1 MRLDLLYSQTVASLR
16 VANYAESTLNH
27 YHAVYVALNEMMHN
41 SGICDYTEEV
51 GERFLPDLQERISG
65 ISNKRAC
72 SALILHMK
80 RSLHGEVIPPPTKK
94 RPENE
99 VINFPD
105 YEQYLAWCEAK
116 KLVKGTLKNY
126 RDIVSLITRYFDSV
140 GIHSAKDITPKSIIG
155 FCNTLAVYEQ
165 GHKHNIIFVL
175 RNSLT
180 FFRYAGFIEQ
190 DLACVVPTIRYDHT
204 AKLPSVYSEEEL
216 AHMLEYVDT
225 STPVGKRNYAMLL
238 LVDCTGIRSSD
249 ATGLTFSSID
259 WENDRIELVPK
270 KTNKNRLVFPLYPE
284 LGEAIKDYLF
294 NGRPVCDEDQE
305 DYVFLTD
312 VPPYRK
318 MHPSTFASIVENSL
332 KKAGIYTDGRKTG
345 PHAIR
350 HSLATAMLNKGQPI
364 TEVAKILDHSS
375 IQTTTIYAKV
385 DVSSLSKCPLDV
397 PDYREYGEFDI
408 DDRLGVPVVGRLAHH
423 IADYVLYQRSLGK
436 KAENVEKHLRNL
448 SKFSLDY
455 DLSKTLLPEQM
466 VTCWSKRRPSEKANT
481 HSKRIGILRMFA
493 VYLAN
498 LGYSVFIPDVPVFK
512 NKWNTFIPHI
522 YSDEELVSF
531 FSAADTISINPCSN
545 IYGRKRYLPTLFRL
559 LLGCGLRVGEALHLR
574 PSDIDFATGVIHIRE
589 AKNDKERIVPM
600 SDSLRRQMLNYIN
613 DNGIANSVPVFSKI
627 DGQINSEEVIYDWF
641 RKILNNAGIEHKGKD
656 YGPRVHDFRHTF
668 AVRSLN
674 KMLSDGIPFY
684 SALPILKDYLG
695 HSDITATEK
704 YLHLAEWMFPDIV
717 EKMNDIS
724 NKVIPEKEVT
734 E

>member
-1 MRLDLLYSQTVASLR
+1 MRLDLLYAQTITSLR
-16 VANYAESTLNH
+16 EVHYAESTLSN
-27 YHAVYVALNEMMHN
+27 YHAVFVDLQELMKDA
-41 SGICDYTEEV
+41 SVDDYTEEV
-51 GERFLPDLQERISG
+51 GLKFLPAIQERYHN
-65 ISNKRAC
+65 ISN
-72 SALILHMK
+72 I
-80 RSLHGEVIPPPTKK
+80 RSCASFIGHLNKSLRGDNFAPPNKK
-94 RPENE
+94 RPANE
-99 VINFPD
+99 VVNFPE
-105 YEQYLAWCEAK
+105 YEQYLAWCETK
-116 KLVKGTLKNY
+116 KLARGTIKNY
-126 RDIVSLITRYFDSV
+126 RDIVSGITKFFDSV

-165 GHKHNIIFVL
+165 GHKHNIVFVL
-175 RNSLT
+175 KNSLA
-180 FFRYAGFIEQ
+180 FFRDVGFIEK
-190 DLACVVPTIRYDHT
+190 DLACFVPTIRYDHT
-204 AKLPSVYSEEEL
+204 AKLPSVYTEEEL
-216 AHMLEYVDT
+216 THMLDCIDT
-225 STPVGKRNYAMLL
+225 STPIGKRNFAMLL

-259 WENDRIELVPK
+259 WDNDRIELVPK

-318 MHPSTFASIVENSL
+318 MHPSTFASVVENCL

-364 TEVAKILDHSS
+364 TEVAKVLDHSS

-397 PDYREYGEFDI
+397 PDYREYSEFDI
-408 DDRLGVPVVGRLAHH
+408 DERLGIPVVGKLAHH

-436 KAENVEKHLRNL
+436 KAESVEKQLRNL

-455 DLSKTLLPEQM
+455 DLSDQLLPEQM
-466 VTCWSKRRPSEKANT
+466 VMDWSKRRESEKANT
-481 HSKRIGILRMFA
+481 HSSRVGILQMFA

-512 NKWNTFIPHI
+512 SKWITFTPHI
-522 YSDEELVSF
+522 YSDEELISF
-531 FSAADTISINPCSN
+531 FRAADTMDIRPGSC

-559 LLGCGLRVGEALHLR
+559 LLGCGLRIGEALHLL
-574 PSDIDFATGVIHIRE
+574 PSDIDSKTSVIHIRE

-600 SDSLRRQMLNYIN
+600 SGSLNQQMRSYIN
-613 DNGIANSVPVFSKI
+613 DNGIANNIPVFSKN
-627 DGQINSEEVIYDWF
+627 DGQLNSDEVIYDWF
-641 RKILNNAGIEHKGKD
+641 RKILKNAGIEHKGKD
-656 YGPRVHDFRHTF
+656 FGPRVHDFRHTF

-704 YLHLAEWMFPDIV
+704 YLHLAEWMYPDII

-724 NKVIPEKEVT
+724 NQVIPEKGVKE
-734 E
+734 